1 MNEPAANAT
10 EPESTPRGR
19 KMSEPETSAQY
30 DVWSGFYDRT
40 FGALVHR
47 RQSRAI
53 AELDVKPGE
62 RVLDLGV
69 GTGLSLIKYPPDAKV
84 VGVDLSAGMLKKADD
99 KLQGDGLHH
108 ADLIQ
113 ADAMHTPFADDSFDH
128 VMVSH
133 VISVVS
139 DPNRLLEECKRIVKP
154 TGTIVVLNHF
164 QSPSPVVGFFER
176 VLNPVFVKIG
186 WRSDLTLQECVR
198 GLGLHVLYHF
208 KLSWIDFWQIV
219 VLSPTPRA
227 PLPATDLP
235 RGAGPTAI

>member
-1 MNEPAANAT
+1 MAQEETAHPAA
-10 EPESTPRGR
+10 GKGV

-30 DVWSGFYDRT
+30 DVWSKFYDNT

-47 RQSRAI
+47 RQTRAI
-53 AELDVKPGE
+53 AELRIKPGD

-69 GTGLSLIKYPPDAKV
+69 GTGLSLTKYPTDANV
-84 VGVDLSAGMLKKADD
+84 VGVDLSGGMLRKAKD
-99 KLQGDGLHH
+99 KLDADGLHH
-108 ADLIQ
+108 AELVQ
-113 ADAMHTPFADDSFDH
+113 ADAMHTPFADSSFDH

-139 DPNRLLEECKRIVKP
+139 DPNRLLQECRRIVKP

-164 QSPSPVVGFFER
+164 QSPSAVVGFFER

-186 WRSDLTLQECVR
+186 WRSDLTLQECVE

-208 KLSWIDFWQIV
+208 KLSWFDFWQIV
-219 VLSPTPRA
+219 VLSPTARGPM
-227 PLPATDLP
+227 PATDLP
-235 RGAGPTAI
+235 RGAALAAG